1 MKHRYHPLRHSRS
14 IAEEV
19 AESIVGTEDGRE
31 FCERGLQDM
40 TVELRASLVTGT
52 RPVQDW
58 VHQHSITDREGAH

>member
-1 MKHRYHPLRHSRS
+1 MKHRYHPLHHSRS

-19 AESIVGTEDGRE
+19 AESIEGIEDGRE

-40 TVELRASLVTGT
+40 TAELRASLVTGT

-58 VHQHSITDREGAH
+58 VHQHSIMDRERAH

>member
-1 MKHRYHPLRHSRS
+1 M
-14 IAEEV
+14 V
-19 AESIVGTEDGRE
+19 AESIQGTENGKE

-58 VHQHSITDREGAH
+58 VHQHSIMDREGAH